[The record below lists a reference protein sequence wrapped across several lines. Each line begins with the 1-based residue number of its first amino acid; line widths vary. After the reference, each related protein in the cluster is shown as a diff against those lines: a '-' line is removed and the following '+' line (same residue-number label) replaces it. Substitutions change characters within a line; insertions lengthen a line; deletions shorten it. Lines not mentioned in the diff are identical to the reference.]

1 MNDYFFY
8 LIFAGIFAFA
18 LYSLFTKHG
27 KGRMMGGT
35 ITETLPDEIV
45 QKKGIVTTTIKV
57 HVIDSNQ
64 SEKLVGVDIS
74 ESAKLGAS
82 FKPISLSKTDAQ
94 KLAHMLNDAA
104 SKT

>member
-1 MNDYFFY
+1 MEDYFFY
-8 LIFAGIFAFA
+8 LVFAGIFVFV

-27 KGRMMGGT
+27 KGRMLGGT

-45 QKKGIVTTTIKV
+45 QKKGMVTTTVRV
-57 HVIDSNQ
+57 HVVDSNQ
-64 SEKLVGVDIS
+64 PEKLVGVEIS

-82 FKPISLSKTDAQ
+82 FKPISLSKSDAL
-94 KLAHMLNDAA
+94 KLAGMLNEAA